1 MPYNDAMRLLRLL
14 MAILLFLPVLSRAE
28 TSTDASDAI
37 VYEKPLAAEREAN
50 GYDPEGV
57 EYKQNRLEDFQV
69 VFVETAPFAF
79 LLSYGLTALASYAI
93 NGSAKMDKHNTPY
106 LAAGTLLLAGGAAY
120 LSVSG
125 KPYDPKSL
133 QTADLSP
140 KRRGWAIQGE
150 WVRLRF

>member
-1 MPYNDAMRLLRLL
+1 
-14 MAILLFLPVLSRAE
+14 
-28 TSTDASDAI
+28 
-37 VYEKPLAAEREAN
+37 
-50 GYDPEGV
+50 V

-125 KPYDPKSL
+125 KPYDPKACK
-133 QTADLSP
+133 QPICPQNGEDG
-140 KRRGWAIQGE
+140 RFRGSGCACVFEALCGPGASFFP
-150 WVRLRF
+150 WVRQEDA